1 MQPESRNSRPAS
13 TDPWRQ
19 LLADVV
25 LWFALVLLFLA
36 FRVALFWIFRGE
48 LSQRPS
54 GQAFLRCFETGL
66 RSDTCAAMWAL
77 LPPLALTLFG
87 FFHPLGVWHQRIRRA
102 MIVIVLTLCAIV
114 FVSDVAYFA
123 EYDDQFN
130 HWMFGLIYD
139 DRRAIL
145 ITIWKTYPI
154 VLLILLSGIGV
165 ALVAWA
171 LNKLCRVAGSAEL
184 PVFLGTKSARAIT
197 FIVILIW
204 MFVGA
209 RVWLGKNLKGLK
221 NAATTGDVFLN
232 KIVLNPFFALRWA
245 IWQERTMQ
253 RSAGLRTFLPD
264 GNVRTAAA
272 ALYPNAKS
280 FATLD
285 DCVER
290 AAPGNPGQRPTHIFV
305 VVMESYD
312 AWSMEPEYAGLHL
325 TDRLNALGREG
336 VHVRGFISSGIGTIQ
351 SLGVFITGLPFA
363 RVLVNY
369 RPAVREGLPTA
380 AAGIFKQ
387 LGYRTRF
394 FYGGFLSW
402 QRVGQFCREQGFEEV
417 YGGDQMRT
425 GSGRNEWGVDDEE
438 LFCFVLQHTGPEPSF
453 NLIMSTSYHPPY
465 SVDVEK
471 KGFDP
476 NVVKSNPICADLS
489 QRQLRVLGHL
499 WYSDKCVGDFASEA
513 ENKLERPLFAIT
525 GDHYSRKQYVSAR
538 PTHTLFESLAV
549 PLILYGP
556 KALETVH
563 PPEKLGGSHLDVLP
577 TLINLAA
584 PSGFIYHA
592 FGHDLLDQSQPQI
605 GFGVNAVIGPDFILK
620 INEPAHVENLHG
632 QPAADVDGKALA
644 LRYRQLHALGWWRAM
659 KGNQWPA
666 PPAASAPA
674 SK

>member
-1 MQPESRNSRPAS
+1 
-13 TDPWRQ
+13 
-19 LLADVV
+19 
-25 LWFALVLLFLA
+25 
-36 FRVALFWIFRGE
+36 
-48 LSQRPS
+48 
-54 GQAFLRCFETGL
+54 
-66 RSDTCAAMWAL
+66 
-77 LPPLALTLFG
+77 
-87 FFHPLGVWHQRIRRA
+87 
-102 MIVIVLTLCAIV
+102 
-114 FVSDVAYFA
+114 
-123 EYDDQFN
+123 
-130 HWMFGLIYD
+130 
-139 DRRAIL
+139 
-145 ITIWKTYPI
+145 
-154 VLLILLSGIGV
+154 
-165 ALVAWA
+165 
-171 LNKLCRVAGSAEL
+171 
-184 PVFLGTKSARAIT
+184 
-197 FIVILIW
+197 
-204 MFVGA
+204 
-209 RVWLGKNLKGLK
+209 
-221 NAATTGDVFLN
+221 
-232 KIVLNPFFALRWA
+232 
-245 IWQERTMQ
+245 
-253 RSAGLRTFLPD
+253 
-264 GNVRTAAA
+264 
-272 ALYPNAKS
+272 
-280 FATLD
+280 
-285 DCVER
+285 
-290 AAPGNPGQRPTHIFV
+290 
-305 VVMESYD
+305 
-312 AWSMEPEYAGLHL
+312 
-325 TDRLNALGREG
+325 
-336 VHVRGFISSGIGTIQ
+336 
-351 SLGVFITGLPFA
+351 
-363 RVLVNY
+363 
-369 RPAVREGLPTA
+369 
-380 AAGIFKQ
+380 
-387 LGYRTRF
+387 
-394 FYGGFLSW
+394 
-402 QRVGQFCREQGFEEV
+402 
-417 YGGDQMRT
+417 
-425 GSGRNEWGVDDEE
+425 
-438 LFCFVLQHTGPEPSF
+438 
-453 NLIMSTSYHPPY
+453 MSTSYHPPY

>member
-1 MQPESRNSRPAS
+1 MQPERRDSRPAS
-13 TDPWRQ
+13 TDTRRQ

-36 FRVALFWIFRGE
+36 FRVALFWIFRVE

-77 LPPLALTLFG
+77 LPPLA
-87 FFHPLGVWHQRIRRA
+87 
-102 MIVIVLTLCAIV
+102 LTLCAIV

-154 VLLILLSGIGV
+154 VFLILLSGIGV

-171 LNKLCRVAGSAEL
+171 LNKLCRVAGSAKL

-285 DCVER
+285 D
-290 AAPGNPGQRPTHIFV
+290 
-305 VVMESYD
+305 
-312 AWSMEPEYAGLHL
+312 
-325 TDRLNALGREG
+325 
-336 VHVRGFISSGIGTIQ
+336 
-351 SLGVFITGLPFA
+351 
-363 RVLVNY
+363 
-369 RPAVREGLPTA
+369 
-380 AAGIFKQ
+380 
-387 LGYRTRF
+387 
-394 FYGGFLSW
+394 
-402 QRVGQFCREQGFEEV
+402 
-417 YGGDQMRT
+417 
-425 GSGRNEWGVDDEE
+425 
-438 LFCFVLQHTGPEPSF
+438 
-453 NLIMSTSYHPPY
+453 
-465 SVDVEK
+465 
-471 KGFDP
+471 
-476 NVVKSNPICADLS
+476 
-489 QRQLRVLGHL
+489 
-499 WYSDKCVGDFASEA
+499 
-513 ENKLERPLFAIT
+513 
-525 GDHYSRKQYVSAR
+525 
-538 PTHTLFESLAV
+538 
-549 PLILYGP
+549 
-556 KALETVH
+556 
-563 PPEKLGGSHLDVLP
+563 
-577 TLINLAA
+577 
-584 PSGFIYHA
+584 
-592 FGHDLLDQSQPQI
+592 
-605 GFGVNAVIGPDFILK
+605 
-620 INEPAHVENLHG
+620 
-632 QPAADVDGKALA
+632 
-644 LRYRQLHALGWWRAM
+644 
-659 KGNQWPA
+659 
-666 PPAASAPA
+666 
-674 SK
+674 